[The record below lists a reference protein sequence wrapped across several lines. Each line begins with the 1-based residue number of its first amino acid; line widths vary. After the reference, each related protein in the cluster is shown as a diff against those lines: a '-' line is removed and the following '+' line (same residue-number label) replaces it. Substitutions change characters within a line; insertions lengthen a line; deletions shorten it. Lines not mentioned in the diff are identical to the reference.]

1 MSKKAKD
8 IINLNQT
15 DWHKLAIYIRG
26 LIIGD
31 MDRGKLQG
39 RQRSYSNK
47 GAGVGWRTIK
57 VKGKNQAIFIDS
69 YKNAKS
75 KGFEPYR
82 PKSLIGKALNRHTK
96 SVNMKLTG
104 ETQRKIMPEGKTDSA
119 YVIFG
124 NADIILGNEKR
135 GYIIRDLSNKNK
147 SKTVKR
153 IEHVVQ
159 KRIDKYHKSKDLNI
173 NIG

>member
-1 MSKKAKD
+1 MKARN

-15 DWHKLAIYIRG
+15 DWQKLAIYQRG
-26 LIIGD
+26 LIVTD

-39 RQRSYSNK
+39 RQRQYSNK
-47 GAGVGWRTIK
+47 GADVGWRTIK
-57 VKGKNQAIFIDS
+57 VKGKNQAVFIDS

-82 PKSLIGKALNRHTK
+82 PKNLVGKSLNRHTK

-104 ETQRKIMPEGKTDSA
+104 ETQRKILSEGKTDSA

-135 GYIIRDLSNKNK
+135 GYIIRDLNNRNKV
-147 SKTVKR
+147 KTVGR
-153 IEHVVQ
+153 IAKVVQ